1 MTNAAFTI
9 GSVLVVSAVSLLGAF
24 ILSGGDTLKRLMKFL
39 VGISTGA
46 LLGNVFL
53 HLLPESLEHGESTDR
68 VLALV
73 FAGLLGSFLIETF
86 IHWRHCHDLDCAGHI
101 EPVGP
106 LILAGDAAHNVID
119 GILIATAYLVDVPL
133 GIATTVAVVLHEIP
147 QELGDFALLVHSGL
161 SRKKALLW
169 NFASALPAFLGVAL
183 VMTLT
188 TTAPHIEAA
197 LLPLA
202 AGNFLYIAGS
212 DLIPEL
218 HKQTRMNGTVM
229 NFAWILV
236 GTGIMW
242 LLGNLE
248 GVLAVH

>member
-1 MTNAAFTI
+1 MTNAAITI
-9 GSVLVVSAVSLLGAF
+9 GSVLLVSAVSLLGAF
-24 ILSGGDTLKRLMKFL
+24 ILSSGDTLKRLMRFL
-39 VGISTGA
+39 VGVSTGA

-53 HLLPESLEHGESTDR
+53 HLLPESLERGFNVDH
-68 VLALV
+68 VLLLV
-73 FAGLLGSFLIETF
+73 FVGLLGSFMIETF
-86 IHWRHCHDLDCAGHI
+86 IHWRHCHDLDCTGHI

-106 LILAGDAAHNVID
+106 LILVGDAAHNVID
-119 GILIATAYLVDVPL
+119 GILIATAYLVDIPL
-133 GIATTVAVVLHEIP
+133 GIATTVAVILHEIP

-161 SRKKALLW
+161 SRRKALLW

-183 VMTLT
+183 VLTLSVSVKDT
-188 TTAPHIEAA
+188 EAV

-229 NFAWILV
+229 NFAWILI

-242 LLGNLE
+242 FVGNFESILG
-248 GVLAVH
+248 VQ